1 MTPVE
6 EIEAAL
12 RHIDSHDREQWVR
25 MGAAIKT
32 ELGDTEGFDVWNA
45 WSAEASNYNPRAA
58 ASTWRSLKAGFVNI
72 GTLFYEARQNGYEP
86 SQEYV
91 PPTAAEIA
99 ERRRANEIA
108 QQKAEEERKQQMAEA
123 KIFAQKRYSSLEPIR
138 ELNHDYL
145 VNKGIADHA
154 LLKQVRTDGNNLVI
168 PLKIMG
174 EIVGIQEINKS
185 GRKTFNK
192 GLELKGS
199 SLVMGAWANRHKGI
213 VLTEGYATAASI
225 HKATGL
231 TTVICFAG
239 FNLAEVAKR
248 FPKNLDV
255 PIIIAA
261 DNDLPDRNGNIS
273 GMQYAMAAKE
283 VLGDKATIIEPS
295 FTEQEFKEFESLYG
309 SRPSDFNDL
318 HKLHGLNAVK
328 IQLQPTQEI
337 EVEKKV
343 AHLGSVSNRDQGV
356 DLYITDD
363 DRYLIEESFH
373 ALNGEQWG
381 KETASKTYDTE
392 EEVKEYLKN
401 SPLGHSTETLNELYS
416 KARFRQDST
425 QTIETNL
432 KHEINMNENFNK
444 SELTE
449 IAKVYTA
456 DQLGVHLYMD
466 NKHLYAEEI
475 FHTIKDG
482 EKTKESRFENLGEL
496 TDTEDFSITPE
507 QQLAIKDFFENS
519 PLAHSKEALSLL
531 YNQVDINRKE
541 FEEITTQIATL
552 STESRED
559 INITYHSNMAGV
571 PDLNAEEINELHP
584 FITDEVYTVEIN
596 KANDSFLLRERQF
609 GERFQENFYAFK
621 NANELRLHLDN
632 SEFIRSNIGNSD
644 EFLEKLYEKMDKRL
658 TQIEQ
663 EFSVEKPEIEVE
675 ENSISPDVEKIF
687 QQRMSEREKS
697 NELDDIELETQH
709 LKKPETESEIESTEQ
724 SQTPETE
731 EVIDVEKELSK
742 RIVLDHNYEPPY
754 ELKQKY
760 VFTEKGDYIN
770 NNGDLFF
777 KDHGAEL
784 KTVKTDIDTV
794 RDMLAVAETKGWSSI
809 DLKGTKE
816 FKRLAFLEAESRG
829 IKTTGY
835 LPTERDMAIL
845 NQMIEERSRNKI
857 QQSEKT
863 PDSEQ
868 TANKE
873 RTIAEKEILQENGK
887 LVKHGVAPYQFDEKE
902 KPNYYVEVEM
912 PDGKIERYWGVDL
925 ERAIE
930 EAQAEIGHEIELQNL
945 GRQPV
950 TVSKNIYDDKGNFQ
964 RVEEIETHRNK
975 WEITNHSLEKEA
987 SEKELDIGQQQAEK
1001 DKAIN
1006 QNRATAEAVI
1016 EDSARVDAHGADIP
1030 MRGVG
1035 GQEIQDEVLAFMNG
1049 LTPKQKGLNKSG
1061 LFKLRMHKELL
1072 KPIISGLN
1080 SKQRD
1085 QAIRNFNETM
1095 DKSINGQ
1102 NLNYPPTRTQER
1114 STPTHTPAPTQAR
1127 VAEREPELER

>member
-32 ELGDTEGFDVWNA
+32 ELGDTDGFDVWNA

-261 DNDLPDRNGNIS
+261 DNDLPDRNGNIP

-416 KARFRQDST
+416 KARFRQDSA

-444 SELTE
+444 SE
-449 IAKVYTA
+449 
-456 DQLGVHLYMD
+456 
-466 NKHLYAEEI
+466 
-475 FHTIKDG
+475 
-482 EKTKESRFENLGEL
+482 
-496 TDTEDFSITPE
+496 
-507 QQLAIKDFFENS
+507 
-519 PLAHSKEALSLL
+519 
-531 YNQVDINRKE
+531 
-541 FEEITTQIATL
+541 
-552 STESRED
+552 
-559 INITYHSNMAGV
+559 
-571 PDLNAEEINELHP
+571 
-584 FITDEVYTVEIN
+584 
-596 KANDSFLLRERQF
+596 
-609 GERFQENFYAFK
+609 
-621 NANELRLHLDN
+621 
-632 SEFIRSNIGNSD
+632 
-644 EFLEKLYEKMDKRL
+644 L

-873 RTIAEKEILQENGK
+873 RTLAEKEILQENGK
-887 LVKHGVAPYQFDEKE
+887 LVKHGAAPYQFDEKE

-1102 NLNYPPTRTQER
+1102 DLNYPPTRTQER
-1114 STPTHTPAPTQAR
+1114 STPTHTPAPTQTR